1 MKKCTLLLVVCLMF
15 APMVLAQHLNDL
27 KGDFPFNE
35 TIHVI
40 FQSNAPV
47 NGTCGATLTG
57 PVTESVIT
65 DTGIWSFDGKGH
77 VSIKDSGIFINPN
90 PPTDAGQVTPEEAL
104 CTGTYNLLDKTTV
117 DFHYNCST
125 DNFGTSSKVHTTGK
139 ITKSN
144 ILVEA
149 WTLPGPPASL
159 PVTPLVLGTGNTALA
174 CTYIGENTTISRT
187 DN

>member
-1 MKKCTLLLVVCLMF
+1 LKKISLLLAGCLIF
-15 APMVLAQHLNDL
+15 APMLFAQHNGDL

-40 FQSNAPV
+40 FQTNPPV
-47 NGTCGATLTG
+47 GGACGTTLTG
-57 PVTESVIT
+57 PVTEAIIT

-77 VSIKDSGIFINPN
+77 VNIKDSGIFISPN
-90 PPTDAGQVTPEEAL
+90 PPTDASQVTPEAAT
-104 CTGTYNLLDKTTV
+104 CKGTYNLLDKSTV
-117 DFHYNCST
+117 DFHYNCTT
-125 DNFGTSSKVHTTGK
+125 DNFNTSFQVHTTGK

-149 WTLPGPPASL
+149 WDNPDGSL
-159 PVTPLVLGTGNTALA
+159 PVTPLVLGTGSTALA